1 MNRDKI
7 IGQFLRSDKVLK
19 RLRKSFSVVSIF
31 IFMLPLLFNALPVF
45 AVTTNDHELF
55 DQPTEK
61 ATISYE
67 VKEEKILWQ
76 LTVKKFGEREKS
88 QLGFSFLSDNEKLE
102 LNWLDTTDSQKEED
116 RPYQITTEKE
126 LLEKKDNDQTELT
139 LSFETKRV
147 AKVSIEST
155 KWLENPSE
163 NEEKSKI
170 FFRK

>member
-45 AVTTNDHELF
+45 AVTTNDHKLF

-88 QLGFSFLSDNEKLE
+88 QLGFSFLSD
-102 LNWLDTTDSQKEED
+102 
-116 RPYQITTEKE
+116 
-126 LLEKKDNDQTELT
+126 
-139 LSFETKRV
+139 
-147 AKVSIEST
+147 
-155 KWLENPSE
+155 
-163 NEEKSKI
+163 KI
-170 FFRK
+170 GRAHV